1 MVSWDIALG
10 LVLLAFAVPFFVL
23 HYKEKRH
30 RLYAQ
35 CKYAEASQLRRM
47 LREAE
52 EHIRRDQSLILEA
65 LGTPFLLMRPGGR
78 VVMANSKACRLFGV
92 ESLDATNLLLS
103 LPESEMREFLS
114 RVVRA
119 TEKIRTKLQVP
130 GEQGERGYRVT
141 ATPSATRA
149 RYIGIV
155 FSDMTEEYRTQV
167 VRRDFV
173 ANASHELRTPLTL
186 ILGYLE
192 TLLDDPAASQDTA
205 MLRHS
210 LGIMKRHADRMT
222 RLVSDMSMLSRIETP
237 DSAYLKQEEFDLVQL
252 VTEVQERLQ
261 PMVEAQ
267 QARVQIDIAPEP
279 FLMHGDCFYWS
290 QVLFNLVEN
299 ALKNNPTPGLRVLV
313 KAFVEADASLCI
325 CVEDNGVGIAA
336 DSLPFIFNRFYRA
349 DSGGK
354 IKGTGLGLAIVK
366 HAVEAHGGTI
376 RAESRPG
383 FRTAFTITLP
393 PPN

>member
-130 GEQGERGYRVT
+130 GEQGERVYRVT
-141 ATPSATRA
+141 ATPLATRA

-173 ANASHELRTPLTL
+173 ANASHELRTPPHVN
-186 ILGYLE
+186 LGVFGN
-192 TLLDDPAASQDTA
+192 PAGRPRCLSGYGHASA
-205 MLRHS
+205 LFGHY
-210 LGIMKRHADRMT
+210 
-222 RLVSDMSMLSRIETP
+222 ETP
-237 DSAYLKQEEFDLVQL
+237 CRPHD
-252 VTEVQERLQ
+252 
-261 PMVEAQ
+261 
-267 QARVQIDIAPEP
+267 
-279 FLMHGDCFYWS
+279 
-290 QVLFNLVEN
+290 
-299 ALKNNPTPGLRVLV
+299 TPGERY
-313 KAFVEADASLCI
+313 E
-325 CVEDNGVGIAA
+325 
-336 DSLPFIFNRFYRA
+336 
-349 DSGGK
+349 
-354 IKGTGLGLAIVK
+354 
-366 HAVEAHGGTI
+366 HALSHRNA
-376 RAESRPG
+376 G
-383 FRTAFTITLP
+383 FCLS
-393 PPN
+393 